1 MANASAPGCPRKP
14 RGGQIRQDTRVRL
27 TNRGIGRDALRRLA
41 FLFQDGMVLATT
53 LRGMEAI
60 DLLAPSLA
68 RAEPLDRLC
77 PGLTDTG
84 FSHLRVGL
92 RTLAQA
98 GWIERAPELAPEQ
111 TTIDWTPA
119 GRAVAAHRDRYL
131 ALGGYLAT
139 FHDNEP
145 DAWQRR
151 WAGERLARFAEHV
164 EAAEARWELEQ
175 LDAPLRDDVVAHLD
189 GALAAP
195 ALLWLDATG
204 GLDRGAE
211 GPALPGGEA
220 GHLVARLLRTLGWLA
235 DDGAW
240 TEDGAI
246 ALDFVVH
253 LGLVGSYLPMF
264 SRLPELYSGAISGA
278 RSGPA
283 EGREW
288 HVQRE
293 LNIRAST
300 AAHGRYFGDAD
311 RAIAQVFDREPLS
324 RQPRFVL
331 DTGCGDASWLA
342 RIHALV
348 RDSTLRGRHLAEHPL
363 LLVGADLSAAAVQ
376 RARRTLAGT
385 GAPSL
390 VLLGDVSDPDALR
403 DDLAAHGLAIDEGLH
418 VHAFVDHDRG
428 YGGAHAPATAAGL
441 SSGAYVAESGHAL
454 DPADVEAD
462 LAAHLARWAPH
473 VARHGLVV
481 LEAHCVAPQ
490 VAARHQGALH
500 SIAFDAYHGYSRQYP
515 VERRAFI
522 SALRQAGLRQA
533 ATGERR
539 YPTTRPFVAVSLNH
553 LLGGGAEEHKL
564 IPGYDGDVPRHDSW
578 QPQGEVDR
586 RDGRGLHELLYER
599 GDLRHPRLWSSAATS
614 LLVTQAM
621 AVLERRL
628 EDLPA
633 GSVLRVLDYGT
644 GTALAAIELLKA
656 TRETG
661 LEQRLQRAGVTLEL
675 HLADIPSS
683 WFAYGYD
690 VVRECSWTRCHSL
703 VGADGR
709 FRPLLE
715 VSGGLRMDVVMS
727 SMVFHLI
734 PPKAVRRVAEGLAA
748 VTAPGGRLLWN
759 APDLGVAGPYAVLF
773 HDPNRALRAHWKALL
788 EGGVTAATPLQR
800 DAVAVAAARVAAGGG
815 PLIDDE
821 RAGRR
826 ILPRPHTGPEIG
838 DALGGHFAGEVTTQ
852 TYEIADQETI
862 DTLLVPSNQEEYL
875 PEIGDPGLRAGI
887 VEELMRTVVLPAMHA
902 SAAGTALGYN
912 VHWTFGD
919 FRPTGPTRP
928 IRSNG

>member
-1 MANASAPGCPRKP
+1 M
-14 RGGQIRQDTRVRL
+14 RL

-53 LRGMEAI
+53 VRGMDAI
-60 DLLAPSLA
+60 GLLAPSLA

-77 PGLTDTG
+77 PELTDTG

-92 RTLAQA
+92 RTIAQA
-98 GWIERAPELAPEQ
+98 GWIASAPQLAPEE
-111 TTIDWTPA
+111 TTIDWTPK
-119 GRAVAAHRDRYL
+119 GRAVAAHHGAYG
-131 ALGGYLAT
+131 ALGDYLAT
-139 FHDNEP
+139 FLDNEP
-145 DAWQRR
+145 DSWGRPWEA
-151 WAGERLARFAEHV
+151 ERLTRFAGLV
-164 EAAEARWELEQ
+164 EAAEARWELGD
-175 LDAPLRDDVVAHLD
+175 LDAPLRDDVLAHLD
-189 GALAAP
+189 GALASP
-195 ALLWLDATG
+195 ALLWLDATD
-204 GLDRGAE
+204 GLNPAAH
-211 GPALPGGEA
+211 GPVLPPGDAGE
-220 GHLVARLLRTLGWLA
+220 LVARLLRTLDWLGDDGSWT
-235 DDGAW
+235 DDGAV
-240 TEDGAI
+240 

-253 LGLVGSYLPMF
+253 LGLVGSYLPLF
-264 SRLPELYSGAISGA
+264 GRLPELYSGALSGA

-283 EGREW
+283 DGREW

-311 RAIAQVFDREPLS
+311 RAIAQVFDRQPLS
-324 RQPRFVL
+324 AQPRFVL

-348 RDSTLRGRHLAEHPL
+348 RDRTLRGRHLDEHPL
-363 LLVGADLSAAAVQ
+363 LMVGADLSDAAVQ
-376 RARRTLAGT
+376 RARATLAGA
-385 GAPSL
+385 GAPGL

-403 DDLAAHGLAIDEGLH
+403 DDLAVHGLDIDDALH
-418 VHAFVDHDRG
+418 IHAFVDHDRG

-441 SSGAYVAESGHAL
+441 SSGAYLSEDGHAL

-462 LAAHLARWAPH
+462 LTAHLARWAPH

-515 VERRAFI
+515 VERRALI

-553 LLGGGAEEHKL
+553 LLAGSAEEHEL
-564 IPGYDGDVPRHDSW
+564 IPGYHDDVPRRDTW
-578 QPQGEVDR
+578 QPQGHVDR

-614 LLVTQAM
+614 LLVAQAM
-621 AVLERRL
+621 EVLEQRL
-628 EDLPA
+628 EELPQ

-661 LEQRLQRAGVTLEL
+661 LEQRLARAGVTLEL

-690 VVRECSWTRCHSL
+690 VVRGCSWTRCHSL

-715 VSGGLRMDVVMS
+715 VTEGMRMDVVMS

-788 EGGVTAATPLQR
+788 EGDALPVTALQR
-800 DAVAVAAARVAAGGG
+800 HAVAAAVARVADGCG
-815 PLIDDE
+815 PLIDDD

-838 DALGGHFAGEVTTQ
+838 DALRGHFAGEVTTQ

-875 PEIGDPGLRAGI
+875 PEIEDPALRGGI
-887 VEELMRTVVLPAMHA
+887 VEELMRSVVLPAMHA
-902 SAAGTALGYN
+902 SPAGTALGYN

-919 FRPTGPTRP
+919 FQPLPP
-928 IRSNG
+928 AAS

>member
-1 MANASAPGCPRKP
+1 MA
-14 RGGQIRQDTRVRL
+14 L
-27 TNRGIGRDALRRLA
+27 THRGIGRDALRRLA

-68 RAEPLDRLC
+68 RDEALDELC
-77 PGLTDTG
+77 PTLTDTG

-98 GWIERAPELAPEQ
+98 GWIAEGPALAPEA
-111 TTIDWTPA
+111 TTVAWTA
-119 GRAVAAHRDRYL
+119 KGRAVAAHHDSYL
-131 ALGGYLAT
+131 ALGAYLAT
-139 FHDNEP
+139 FLDNEP
-145 DAWQRR
+145 DAWRQPWDDKRV
-151 WAGERLARFAEHV
+151 APFAALVER
-164 EAAEARWELEQ
+164 AEARWDLDD
-175 LDAPLRDDVVAHLD
+175 LDAPLQDDVIAHLD
-189 GALAAP
+189 GALASP
-195 ALLWLDATG
+195 ALLWLDAVG
-204 GLDRGAE
+204 GLERERG
-211 GPALPGGEA
+211 PVLPEGEA
-220 GHLVARLLRTLGWLA
+220 GELAARLLRVLGWLG
-235 DDGAW
+235 DGARW
-240 TEDGAI
+240 TEDGVT
-246 ALDFVVH
+246 ALDFVAH
-253 LGLVGSYLPMF
+253 LGLVGSYLPLF
-264 SRLPELYSGAISGA
+264 GRLPELYSGALTGA
-278 RSGPA
+278 RTEPG

-293 LNIRAST
+293 LNIRASA

-311 RAIAQVFDREPLS
+311 RAIAQVFDREPLHE
-324 RQPRFVL
+324 QPRFVL

-342 RIHALV
+342 RVHALV
-348 RDSTLRGRHLAEHPL
+348 RDTTLRGRHLDEHPL
-363 LLVGADLSAAAVQ
+363 LMVGADLSEAAIE
-376 RARRTLAGT
+376 RARQTLADA
-385 GAPSL
+385 GAPA
-390 VLLGDVSDPDALR
+390 LLLIGDVSDPDGLR
-403 DDLAAHGLAIDEGLH
+403 DELATHGLEIDEGLH
-418 VHAFVDHDRG
+418 IHAFVDHDRG

-441 SSGAYVAESGHAL
+441 SSGAYLAESGHAL

-462 LAAHLARWAPH
+462 LTAHLARWAPH
-473 VARHGLVV
+473 VARHGLLM

-500 SIAFDAYHGYSRQYP
+500 SLAFDAYHGLSRQYP
-515 VERRAFI
+515 VERRALI
-522 SALRQAGLRQA
+522 AALRQAGLRQA

-539 YPTTRPFVAVSLNH
+539 YPSTRPFVAVTLNH
-553 LLGGGAEEHKL
+553 LLGGTAEEHEL
-564 IPGYDGDVPRHDSW
+564 IPGYDGDVPRQDTW
-578 QPQGEVDR
+578 QPQGAVDR

-614 LLVTQAM
+614 LLVSQAM
-621 AVLERRL
+621 EVLERRL
-628 EDLPA
+628 LELPS

-661 LEQRLQRAGVTLEL
+661 LEQRLERAGVTLEL

-690 VVRECSWTRCHSL
+690 VVRDCSWTRCHSL
-703 VGADGR
+703 VGDDGR

-715 VSGGLRMDVVMS
+715 VTGGLRMDVVMS

-734 PPKAVRRVAEGLAA
+734 PPKAVRRVAQGLAD

-773 HDPNRALRAHWKALL
+773 HDPNRAVRAHWKALL
-788 EGGVTAATPLQR
+788 EGAAEPASPLQR
-800 DAVAVAAARVAAGGG
+800 DAIAAAVARAAGGSV

-838 DALGGHFAGEVTTQ
+838 DALRGHFAGEVTTQ

-875 PEIGDPGLRAGI
+875 PEIEDPALRSGI

-902 SAAGTALGYN
+902 SPAGTALGYN

-919 FRPTGPTRP
+919 FRPIRP
-928 IRSNG
+928 IQQG

>member
-1 MANASAPGCPRKP
+1 V
-14 RGGQIRQDTRVRL
+14 TL
-27 TNRGIGRDALRRLA
+27 TDRGIGRDALRRLA

-53 LRGMEAI
+53 LRGMDALG
-60 DLLAPSLA
+60 LLTPSLA
-68 RAEPLDRLC
+68 RAEPLDRLL
-77 PGLTDTG
+77 PDLTDTG

-98 GWIERAPELAPEQ
+98 GWIAGGPELAPET

-119 GRAVAAHRDRYL
+119 GRAVAAHHGSYL
-131 ALGGYLAT
+131 ALGEFLAT
-139 FHDNEP
+139 FHHNAP
-145 DAWQRR
+145 DTWEQP
-151 WAGERLARFAEHV
+151 WTGERLTAFAELV
-164 EAAEARWELEQ
+164 EDAEARWELDD
-175 LDAPLRDDVVAHLD
+175 LDTALRDDVVAHLD
-189 GALAAP
+189 GALASP
-195 ALLWLDATG
+195 ALLWLESTG
-204 GLDRGAE
+204 GLDPAAD
-211 GPALPGGEA
+211 GPALPAGEA
-220 GHLVARLLRTLGWLA
+220 GELAARLLRALAWLG

-240 TEDGAI
+240 TGDGVI

-264 SRLPELYSGAISGA
+264 GRLPELYSGALSGA

-283 EGREW
+283 DAREW

-311 RAIAQVFDREPLS
+311 RAIAEVFDREPLS
-324 RQPRFVL
+324 EQPRFVL

-348 RDSTLRGRHLAEHPL
+348 RDSTLRGRHLDEHPL
-363 LLVGADLSAAAVQ
+363 TMVGADLSEAALR
-376 RARRTLAGT
+376 RARTTLDAT

-403 DDLAAHGLAIDEGLH
+403 DDLAAHGLAMNEGLH

-428 YGGAHAPATAAGL
+428 YGGAHAPATAAGM
-441 SSGAYVAESGHAL
+441 SSGAYLAESGHAL

-473 VARHGLVV
+473 VAHHGLIV
-481 LEAHCVAPQ
+481 LEAHCVAPP

-522 SALRQAGLRQA
+522 SALRRAGLRQA
-533 ATGERR
+533 ATGETR
-539 YPTTRPFVAVSLNH
+539 YPRTRPFVAVSLNH
-553 LLGGGAEEHKL
+553 LLGGSAEEHEL
-564 IPGYDGDVPRHDSW
+564 IPGYDGDVPRQDTW
-578 QPQGEVDR
+578 QPRQGVDR
-586 RDGRGLHELLYER
+586 RDGRGLHDLLYER

-614 LLVTQAM
+614 LLVSQAM

-628 EDLPA
+628 QDLPS

-661 LEQRLQRAGVTLEL
+661 LEQRLERAGVTLEL

-683 WFAYGYD
+683 WFAFGYD
-690 VVRECSWTRCHSL
+690 VVRDSSWTRCHSL
-703 VGADGR
+703 VGGDGR

-715 VSGGLRMDVVMS
+715 VTGGLQMDVVMS

-734 PPKAVRRVAEGLAA
+734 PPKAVRRVAEGLAS

-788 EGGVTAATPLQR
+788 QYDVAPATQLQR
-800 DAVAVAAARVAAGGG
+800 DAVAAAIARVADGCG
-815 PLIDDE
+815 PLIDDD

-838 DALGGHFAGEVTTQ
+838 DALRGSFAGEVTTQ

-875 PEIGDPGLRAGI
+875 PEIEDPDLRGGI
-887 VEELMRTVVLPAMHA
+887 VEELMRTIVLPAMHA
-902 SAAGTALGYN
+902 SPAGTALGYN

-919 FRPTGPTRP
+919 FRPLDG
-928 IRSNG
+928 

>member
-1 MANASAPGCPRKP
+1 
-14 RGGQIRQDTRVRL
+14 VRL
-27 TNRGIGRDALRRLA
+27 TNRGIGRAALRRLA

-53 LRGMEAI
+53 LRGMDAVG
-60 DLLAPSLA
+60 LLAPSLA

-77 PGLTDTG
+77 PTLTDTG
-84 FSHLRVGL
+84 FSHLRIGL
-92 RTLAQA
+92 RSLAQA
-98 GWIERAPELAPEQ
+98 GWIASGPKLAPEA
-111 TTIDWTPA
+111 TTVDWTPA
-119 GRAVAAHRDRYL
+119 GRAVAAHHDSYL
-131 ALGGYLAT
+131 ALGAYLAT
-139 FHDNEP
+139 FLDNEP
-145 DAWQRR
+145 DAWERPWDGQR
-151 WAGERLARFAEHV
+151 LTRFADLV
-164 EAAEARWELEQ
+164 DQAEARWGLED
-175 LDAPLRDDVVAHLD
+175 LDGPLRDDVVAHLD
-189 GALAAP
+189 GALASP

-204 GLDRGAE
+204 GLDETVDGT
-211 GPALPGGEA
+211 GPALPPGEA
-220 GHLVARLLRTLGWLA
+220 GELVARLLRALGWLA

-240 TEDGAI
+240 TEDGVI
-246 ALDFVVH
+246 ALSFVVH

-264 SRLPELYSGAISGA
+264 GRLPELYSGARTGA
-278 RSGPA
+278 RGGPDD
-283 EGREW
+283 GREW

-311 RAIAQVFDREPLS
+311 RAIARIFDREPLAE
-324 RQPRFVL
+324 QPRFVL

-348 RDSTLRGRHLAEHPL
+348 RDSTLRGRHLDEHPL
-363 LLVGADLSAAAVQ
+363 LMVGADLSDAAVK
-376 RARRTLAGT
+376 RARRTLADA
-385 GAPSL
+385 GAPGL
-390 VLLGDVSDPDALR
+390 VLHGDVSDPDALR
-403 DDLAAHGLAIDEGLH
+403 DDLAAHDLAIDEGLH

-428 YGGAHAPATAAGL
+428 YGGAHAPATATGL
-441 SSGAYVAESGHAL
+441 SSGAYLSEDGHAL

-473 VARHGLVV
+473 VARHGLIV
-481 LEAHCVAPQ
+481 LEAHCVAPR

-522 SALRQAGLRQA
+522 AALRGAGLRQA

-553 LLGGGAEEHKL
+553 LLGGSADEHEL
-564 IPGYDGDVPRHDSW
+564 IPGYDGDVPRRDTWRPEGH
-578 QPQGEVDR
+578 VDR

-614 LLVTQAM
+614 LLVSQAM
-621 AVLERRL
+621 AVLEQRL
-628 EDLPA
+628 ADLPS

-661 LEQRLQRAGVTLEL
+661 LEQRLERAGVTLEL

-690 VVRECSWTRCHSL
+690 VVRDCSWTRCHSL
-703 VGADGR
+703 VGDDGR

-715 VSGGLRMDVVMS
+715 VTGGVQMDVVMS

-788 EGGVTAATPLQR
+788 DGTVTAASPLQR
-800 DAVAVAAARVAAGGG
+800 EAVAAAVARAAAGDV
-815 PLIDDE
+815 PLVEDD

-838 DALGGHFAGEVTTQ
+838 DALSDEFAGEVTTQ

-875 PEIGDPGLRAGI
+875 PEIEDAGLRAGI

-902 SAAGTALGYN
+902 SPAGSALGYN
-912 VHWTFGD
+912 VHWTFGE
-919 FRPTGPTRP
+919 FRPLRD
-928 IRSNG
+928 

>member
-1 MANASAPGCPRKP
+1 M
-14 RGGQIRQDTRVRL
+14 RL
-27 TNRGIGRDALRRLA
+27 TNRGVGRDGLRRLA

-53 LRGMEAI
+53 LRGMDAI

-68 RAEPLDRLC
+68 RDEPLDRLC
-77 PGLTDTG
+77 PALPDTG
-84 FSHLRVGL
+84 FAHLRVGL

-98 GWIERAPELAPEQ
+98 GWLVSGPALVPEE
-111 TTIDWTPA
+111 TTVEWTPS
-119 GRAVAAHRDRYL
+119 GRRVAAHHRRYL
-131 ALGGYLAT
+131 DLGGYLAMFT
-139 FHDNEP
+139 SNEP
-145 DAWQRR
+145 GCGRRPWDA
-151 WAGERLARFAEHV
+151 ERLALFADLV
-164 EAAEARWELEQ
+164 DAAEARWELDD
-175 LDAPLRDDVVAHLD
+175 LGPPLRDDVRAHLD

-195 ALLWLDATG
+195 ALLWLEGTG
-204 GLDRGAE
+204 ALEDPAA
-211 GPALPGGEA
+211 GPSLPADEQGE
-220 GHLVARLLRTLGWLA
+220 LFARVLRALGWLA

-246 ALDFVVH
+246 ALDFIVH
-253 LGLVGSYLPMF
+253 LGLVGSYLPTF
-264 SRLPELYSGAISGA
+264 ARLPELYSGAISGT
-278 RSGPA
+278 RTDPA

-311 RAIAQVFDREPLS
+311 AAIAHVFDRKPLDA
-324 RQPRFVL
+324 QPRFVL
-331 DTGCGDASWLA
+331 DTGCGDGSWLA

-348 RDSTLRGRHLAEHPL
+348 RDRTLRGRHLDEHPL
-363 LLVGADLSAAAVQ
+363 TLVGADLSEAAVR
-376 RARRTLAGT
+376 RARSTLAGT

-390 VLLGDVSDPDALR
+390 VLAGDVSDPDALR
-403 DDLAAHGLAIDEGLH
+403 DDLATHGLDIDDALH

-441 SSGAYVAESGHAL
+441 SSGAYVAESGHVL

-473 VARHGLVV
+473 VARHGLIV
-481 LEAHCVAPQ
+481 LEAHCVAPH

-500 SIAFDAYHGYSRQYP
+500 SIAFDAYHGLSRQYP

-522 SALRQAGLRQA
+522 SALRRAGLRQA
-533 ATGERR
+533 ASGERR

-553 LLGGGAEEHKL
+553 LLGGSAEEHEL
-564 IPGYDGDVPRHDSW
+564 IPGYDGVPRQDTW
-578 QPQGEVDR
+578 RPPPGADR

-614 LLVTQAM
+614 LLVGQAM
-621 AVLERRL
+621 AVLEQRL

-661 LEQRLQRAGVTLEL
+661 LEQRLGQAGVTLEL

-690 VVRECSWTRCHSL
+690 VVRESSWTRCHSL
-703 VGADGR
+703 VGDDGR

-715 VSGGLRMDVVMS
+715 VTGGVRMDVVMS

-788 EGGVTAATPLQR
+788 QGDATPQTQLQR
-800 DAVAVAAARVAAGGG
+800 DAIAAAVARAAGGSA
-815 PLIDDE
+815 PLIDDD

-838 DALGGHFAGEVTTQ
+838 DALSGHFAGEVTTQ

-875 PEIGDPGLRAGI
+875 PEIEDAQLRSGI
-887 VEELMRTVVLPAMHA
+887 VDELMRTIVLPAMHA
-902 SAAGTALGYN
+902 SPAGTALGYN

-919 FRPTGPTRP
+919 FRPLER
-928 IRSNG
+928 

>member
-1 MANASAPGCPRKP
+1 
-14 RGGQIRQDTRVRL
+14 VRL
-27 TNRGIGRDALRRLA
+27 TDRGIGRGALRRLA

-53 LRGMEAI
+53 LRGMDAI
-60 DLLAPSLA
+60 GLLGASLT

-77 PGLTDTG
+77 PDLTDTG
-84 FSHLRVGL
+84 FAHLRVGL

-98 GWIERAPELAPEQ
+98 GWLERAPELAPEV

-119 GRAVAAHRDRYL
+119 GRAVAAHHGSYL
-131 ALGGYLAT
+131 ALGAYLAT
-139 FHDNEP
+139 FRDNQPNTWEKP
-145 DAWQRR
+145 WE
-151 WAGERLARFAEHV
+151 GERLERLAELVGH
-164 EAAEARWELEQ
+164 AEARWQLDD

-189 GALAAP
+189 GALSAP
-195 ALLWLDATG
+195 ALLWLDAAG
-204 GLDRGAE
+204 GLDQAAD
-211 GPALPGGEA
+211 GPPPPSGEA
-220 GHLVARLLRTLGWLA
+220 AELVTRLLRALGWLA
-235 DDGAW
+235 DDATW
-240 TEDGAI
+240 TEDGVI

-264 SRLPELYSGAISGA
+264 GRLPELYSGAISGA
-278 RSGPA
+278 RSGPPDA
-283 EGREW
+283 REW

-293 LNIRAST
+293 LNIRASA

-324 RQPRFVL
+324 AQPRFVL
-331 DTGCGDASWLA
+331 DTGCGDGCWLA

-348 RDSTLRGRHLAEHPL
+348 RDSTLRGRHLDEHPL
-363 LLVGADLSAAAVQ
+363 LMVGADLSDAAVQ
-376 RARRTLAGT
+376 RARRTLSDA

-390 VLLGDVSDPDALR
+390 VLIGDVSDPDTLR
-403 DDLAAHGLAIDEGLH
+403 DDLAIHGLSIDDGLH

-441 SSGAYVAESGHAL
+441 SSGAYLSESGHAL

-500 SIAFDAYHGYSRQYP
+500 SIAFDAYHGLSRQYP

-553 LLGGGAEEHKL
+553 LLGGGAAEHEL

-578 QPQGEVDR
+578 QPRQGVDR
-586 RDGRGLHELLYER
+586 RDGRALHELLYER

-621 AVLERRL
+621 AVLESRL

-633 GSVLRVLDYGT
+633 GAVLRVLDYGT

-656 TRETG
+656 IRETG
-661 LEQRLQRAGVTLEL
+661 LEQRLARAGVTLEL

-690 VVRECSWTRCHSL
+690 VVRDCSWTRCHSL
-703 VGADGR
+703 VGDDGR

-715 VSGGLRMDVVMS
+715 VTGGVRMDVVMS

-734 PPKAVRRVAEGLAA
+734 PPKAVRRVAEGLAG

-788 EGGVTAATPLQR
+788 GGALMPATPLQR
-800 DAVAVAAARVAAGGG
+800 DAIAAATARVAEGRG
-815 PLIDDE
+815 PLIDDD

-826 ILPRPHTGPEIG
+826 ILPRPHTGPGIG
-838 DALGGHFAGEVTTQ
+838 EALSGHFAGEVTTQ
-852 TYEIADQETI
+852 TYEIADQETV

-875 PEIGDPGLRAGI
+875 PEIEDPRLRAGL
-887 VEELMRTVVLPAMHA
+887 VEELMRSVVLPAMHA
-902 SAAGTALGYN
+902 GPAGTALGYN

-919 FRPTGPTRP
+919 FRPRVG
-928 IRSNG
+928 

>member
-1 MANASAPGCPRKP
+1 M
-14 RGGQIRQDTRVRL
+14 RL
-27 TNRGIGRDALRRLA
+27 THRGVGRAALRRLA

-53 LRGMEAI
+53 LRGMDAI
-60 DLLAPSLA
+60 DLLAPSLE

-77 PGLTDTG
+77 PTLTDTG
-84 FSHLRVGL
+84 LAHLRVGL
-92 RTLAQA
+92 RTLAQV
-98 GWIERAPELAPEQ
+98 GWIASGPALAPEDI
-111 TTIDWTPA
+111 TIDWTTA
-119 GRAVAAHRDRYL
+119 GRAVAAHHDSYL
-131 ALGGYLAT
+131 GLGGYLAT
-139 FHDNEP
+139 FLDNEP
-145 DAWQRR
+145 DAWQRP
-151 WAGERLARFAEHV
+151 WDDARLARFADLLD
-164 EAAEARWELEQ
+164 AAEARWELDE
-175 LDAPLRDDVVAHLD
+175 LAAPLRDAVVAHLD

-195 ALLWLDATG
+195 ALLWLEATG
-204 GLDRGAE
+204 GLDGTD
-211 GPALPGGEA
+211 GPLLPDGEA
-220 GHLVARLLRTLGWLA
+220 GEHVARLLRVLGWLA

-240 TEDGAI
+240 TEDGATG
-246 ALDFVVH
+246 LDFVVH

-264 SRLPELYSGAISGA
+264 GRLPELYGGAISGA
-278 RSGPA
+278 RTHPVD
-283 EGREW
+283 GREW

-311 RAIAQVFDREPLS
+311 AMIAQVFDREPLAD
-324 RQPRFVL
+324 QPRFVL

-342 RIHALV
+342 RVHALV
-348 RDSTLRGRHLAEHPL
+348 RDRTLRGRHLPEHPL
-363 LLVGADLSAAAVQ
+363 PMVGADYSQAAVQ
-376 RARRTLAGT
+376 RARRTLAEA
-385 GAPSL
+385 GADAL
-390 VLLGDVSDPDALR
+390 VLLGDVSEPDALAH
-403 DDLAAHGLAIDEGLH
+403 DLAAHGLAMEDALH
-418 VHAFVDHDRG
+418 LHAFVDHDRG

-441 SSGAYVAESGHAL
+441 SSGAYIAESGHAL

-473 VARHGLVV
+473 VARHGLIV

-500 SIAFDAYHGYSRQYP
+500 SVAFDAYHGLSRQYP

-522 SALRQAGLRQA
+522 SALRRAGLRQA

-553 LLGGGAEEHKL
+553 LLSGGADDL
-564 IPGYDGDVPRHDSW
+564 IPGCRSDPPRQDTW
-578 QPQGEVDR
+578 QPAGAVDR
-586 RDGRGLHELLYER
+586 RDGRALHELLYER

-614 LLVTQAM
+614 VLVTRAT
-621 AVLERRL
+621 AVLEERL
-628 EDLPA
+628 ATLSA

-656 TRETG
+656 CRETG
-661 LEQRLQRAGVTLEL
+661 LEDRLERAGVTLEL

-683 WFAYGYD
+683 WFAYGFD
-690 VVRECSWTRCHSL
+690 VVRACSWTRCHSL

-715 VSGGLRMDVVMS
+715 VTGGERMDVVMS

-734 PPKAVRRVAEGLAA
+734 PPRALRRVARGLAD

-788 EGGVTAATPLQR
+788 QGVIVPQTRLQR
-800 DAVAVAAARVAAGGG
+800 DALTAALARAADGSV
-815 PLIDDE
+815 PLIDDD

-826 ILPRPHTGPEIG
+826 ILPRPHTAAEVA
-838 DALGGHFAGEVTTQ
+838 DALSVAFAGEVTTG
-852 TYEIADQETI
+852 TYEIADQETV

-875 PEIGDPGLRAGI
+875 PEIEDEALRAGL

-902 SAAGTALGYN
+902 GPAGTALGYN

-919 FRPTGPTRP
+919 FRALEA
-928 IRSNG
+928 

>member
-1 MANASAPGCPRKP
+1 M
-14 RGGQIRQDTRVRL
+14 
-27 TNRGIGRDALRRLA
+27 TNRAIGRDALRRLA

-53 LRGMEAI
+53 LRGI
-60 DLLAPSLA
+60 DEIGLLGPSLE
-68 RAEPLDRLC
+68 RAETLDRLC
-77 PGLTDTG
+77 PQLTDTG
-84 FSHLRVGL
+84 FAHLRVGL
-92 RTLAQA
+92 RALAQA
-98 GWIERAPELAPEQ
+98 GWIADGPALAPEE
-111 TTIDWTPA
+111 TTVGWTAA
-119 GRAVAAHRDRYL
+119 GRAVAAHHGSYL
-131 ALGGYLAT
+131 AVAAYLAT
-139 FHDNEP
+139 FLDNEP
-145 DAWQRR
+145 GAWQSP
-151 WAGERLARFAEHV
+151 WHGERAALFADLV
-164 EAAEARWELEQ
+164 DDAQARWELDDLER
-175 LDAPLRDDVVAHLD
+175 PLRDDVLAHLD
-189 GALAAP
+189 GALASP
-195 ALLWLDATG
+195 ALLWLQATG
-204 GLDRGAE
+204 GLDRAG
-211 GPALPGGEA
+211 GPALPGGEP
-220 GHLVARLLRTLGWLA
+220 GDSVARLLRALDWIG

-240 TEDGAI
+240 TDDGVT
-246 ALDFVVH
+246 ALDFVTH

-264 SRLPELYSGAISGA
+264 ARLPELYSGAISGA

-283 EGREW
+283 DGREW

-300 AAHGRYFGDAD
+300 AAHGRYFSDAD
-311 RAIAQVFDREPLS
+311 RPIAQVFDREPLAG
-324 RQPRFVL
+324 QPRFVL
-331 DTGCGDASWLA
+331 DTGCGDGSWLA
-342 RIHALV
+342 RIDALV
-348 RDSTLRGRHLAEHPL
+348 RDRTLRGRHLDEHPL
-363 LLVGADLSAAAVQ
+363 LMVGADYSDAAVQ
-376 RARRTLAGT
+376 RARATLDAAG
-385 GAPSL
+385 AASL
-390 VLLGDVSDPDALR
+390 VLLGDVSEPDALR
-403 DDLAAHGLAIDEGLH
+403 DDLAAHGLDIDQGLH

-441 SSGAYVAESGHAL
+441 SSGAYISEDGHAL

-473 VARHGLVV
+473 VARHGLVL

-515 VERRAFI
+515 VERRALI
-522 SALRQAGLRQA
+522 AALRQAGLRQA

-553 LLGGGAEEHKL
+553 LLAGGAQERQL
-564 IPGYDGDVPRHDSW
+564 IPGHDGDQPRHDTW
-578 QPQGEVDR
+578 RPHGEVDR
-586 RDGRGLHELLYER
+586 RDGRALHELLYER

-621 AVLERRL
+621 AVLEQRL
-628 EDLPA
+628 EELER

-661 LEQRLQRAGVTLEL
+661 LEQRLARAGVALEL

-690 VVRECSWTRCHSL
+690 VVRDCSWTRCHSL

-709 FRPLLE
+709 FRALLD
-715 VSGGLRMDVVMS
+715 VTGGVRMDVVMS

-748 VTAPGGRLLWN
+748 VTAAGGRLLWN

-788 EGGVTAATPLQR
+788 GGDVVPATPLQR
-800 DAVAVAAARVAAGGG
+800 DAVAAAVARVAGTSE
-815 PLIDDE
+815 PLIDDD

-838 DALGGHFAGEVTTQ
+838 DALRGHFAGDVSTQ

-875 PEIGDPGLRAGI
+875 PEIEDPGLRAAI

-902 SAAGTALGYN
+902 SPAGTALGYN

-919 FRPTGPTRP
+919 FRPLAPVGPAR
-928 IRSNG
+928 G

>member
-1 MANASAPGCPRKP
+1 M
-14 RGGQIRQDTRVRL
+14 RL
-27 TNRGIGRDALRRLA
+27 TDRGIGRDALRRLA

-53 LRGMEAI
+53 LRGMDAI
-60 DLLAPSLA
+60 GLLAPSL
-68 RAEPLDRLC
+68 RHAEPLDRLC
-77 PGLTDTG
+77 PDLTDTG
-84 FSHLRVGL
+84 FAHLRVGL
-92 RTLAQA
+92 RSLAQA
-98 GWIERAPELAPEQ
+98 GWIANGPELAPEA

-119 GRAVAAHRDRYL
+119 GRAVASHHGSYL
-131 ALGGYLAT
+131 AVGDFLAT
-139 FHDNEP
+139 FSDNAP
-145 DAWQRR
+145 DTWERP
-151 WAGERLARFAEHV
+151 WTGERLTRLHDLV
-164 EAAEARWELEQ
+164 EAAEARWDLGD
-175 LDAPLRDDVVAHLD
+175 LDGPLRDDVQAHLD
-189 GALAAP
+189 GALASP
-195 ALLWLDATG
+195 ALLWLEATG
-204 GLDRGAE
+204 GLDRKAD
-211 GPALPGGEA
+211 GPALPRDEA
-220 GHLVARLLRTLGWLA
+220 GELTARLLHALGWLA

-240 TEDGAI
+240 TDDGVT

-264 SRLPELYSGAISGA
+264 GRLPELYCGAFSGACS
-278 RSGPA
+278 RPA
-283 EGREW
+283 DGREW

-293 LNIRAST
+293 LNIRASS

-311 RAIAQVFDREPLS
+311 RAIAEVFDREPLTE
-324 RQPRFVL
+324 QPRFVL

-348 RDSTLRGRHLAEHPL
+348 RDSTLRGRRLHEHPL
-363 LLVGADLSAAAVQ
+363 TLVGADLSEAALE
-376 RARRTLAGT
+376 RARAVLAAT

-390 VLLGDVSDPDALR
+390 VLHGDVSDPDALR
-403 DDLAAHGLAIDEGLH
+403 DDLATHGLAIDEGLH

-441 SSGAYVAESGHAL
+441 SSGAYLSEDGHAL

-462 LAAHLARWAPH
+462 LAAHLVRWAPH
-473 VARHGLVV
+473 VARHGLIV
-481 LEAHCVAPQ
+481 LEAHCVAPLI
-490 VAARHQGALH
+490 AARHHGALH
-500 SIAFDAYHGYSRQYP
+500 SLAFDAYHGYSRQYP

-522 SALRQAGLRQA
+522 AALRSAGLRQA

-553 LLGGGAEEHKL
+553 LLGAVAEEHEL
-564 IPGYDGDVPRHDSW
+564 IPGYDGDVPRRDTW
-578 QPQGEVDR
+578 QPEGHVDR

-614 LLVTQAM
+614 LLVSQAM

-628 EDLPA
+628 QDLPS

-661 LEQRLQRAGVTLEL
+661 LEQRLERAGVALEL

-690 VVRECSWTRCHSL
+690 VVRDSSWTRCHSL
-703 VGADGR
+703 VGDDGR

-715 VSGGLRMDVVMS
+715 VTGGVRMDVVMS

-734 PPKAVRRVAEGLAA
+734 PPKAVRRVAEGLAD
-748 VTAPGGRLLWN
+748 VTAPRGRLLWN

-788 EGGVTAATPLQR
+788 QGEAGPATPLQR
-800 DAVAVAAARVAAGGG
+800 DAVAAAIARAAPGAG

-821 RAGRR
+821 RAARR
-826 ILPRPHTGPEIG
+826 ILPRPHTGLEIG
-838 DALGGHFAGEVTTQ
+838 DALRGSFAGEVTTQ

-875 PEIGDPGLRAGI
+875 PEIQDRVLRSGI
-887 VEELMRTVVLPAMHA
+887 VEELMRTVVLPALHA
-902 SAAGTALGYN
+902 SPAGTALGYN

-919 FRPTGPTRP
+919 FRPLDG
-928 IRSNG
+928 

>member
-1 MANASAPGCPRKP
+1 
-14 RGGQIRQDTRVRL
+14 VRL
-27 TNRGIGRDALRRLA
+27 TNRSVGRGALRRLA

-53 LRGMEAI
+53 LRGMDAI
-60 DLLAPSLA
+60 GLLVPSLT

-77 PGLTDTG
+77 PDLSDSG
-84 FSHLRVGL
+84 FAHVRVGL

-98 GWIERAPELAPEQ
+98 GWIGSGPELAPEV
-111 TTIDWTPA
+111 TTLDWTPA
-119 GRAVAAHRDRYL
+119 GRAVAAHHDSYL
-131 ALGGYLAT
+131 ALGDYLAM
-139 FHDNEP
+139 FLDNQP
-145 DAWQRR
+145 DT
-151 WAGERLARFAEHV
+151 WAKPWDGERLERFADLV
-164 EAAEARWELEQ
+164 DNAAARWELED

-189 GALAAP
+189 GALASP
-195 ALLWLDATG
+195 ALLWLDAAG
-204 GLDRGAE
+204 ALDQAAE
-211 GPALPGGEA
+211 GPALPSGEA
-220 GHLVARLLRTLGWLA
+220 GELVARLLRALGWLA
-235 DDGAW
+235 DDATW
-240 TEDGAI
+240 TEDGVI

-253 LGLVGSYLPMF
+253 LGLVGSYLPLF
-264 SRLPELYSGAISGA
+264 GRLPELYSGAISGA

-283 EGREW
+283 GGREW

-293 LNIRAST
+293 LNLRASA
-300 AAHGRYFGDAD
+300 AAHRRYFGDAD
-311 RAIAQVFDREPLS
+311 LAIAQVFDREPLS
-324 RQPRFVL
+324 AQPRFVL

-342 RIHALV
+342 RIHVLV
-348 RDSTLRGRHLAEHPL
+348 RDRTRRGRHLNEHPL
-363 LLVGADLSAAAVQ
+363 LMVGADLSGAAVR
-376 RARRTLAGT
+376 RARRTLADA

-403 DDLAAHGLAIDEGLH
+403 DDLAAHGLSIDEGLH
-418 VHAFVDHDRG
+418 VHAFVDHDRD

-441 SSGAYVAESGHAL
+441 SSGAYLTESGHAL

-490 VAARHQGALH
+490 VAVRHQGALH
-500 SIAFDAYHGYSRQYP
+500 SIAFDAYHGLSRQYP

-533 ATGERR
+533 ATGEQR

-553 LLGGGAEEHKL
+553 LLGGGAAEHEL

-578 QPQGEVDR
+578 QPRQGVDR
-586 RDGRGLHELLYER
+586 RDGRALHELLYER

-621 AVLERRL
+621 AVLESRL

-633 GSVLRVLDYGT
+633 GAVLRVLDYGT
-644 GTALAAIELLKA
+644 GTGLAAIELLKA

-661 LEQRLQRAGVTLEL
+661 LEQRLARAGVTLEL

-690 VVRECSWTRCHSL
+690 VVRDCSWTRCHSL
-703 VGADGR
+703 VGDDGR
-709 FRPLLE
+709 FRPLLG
-715 VSGGLRMDVVMS
+715 VTGGVRMDVVMS

-734 PPKAVRRVAEGLAA
+734 PPKAVRRVAEGLAG

-773 HDPNRALRAHWKALL
+773 HDPNRALRAHWKALVA
-788 EGGVTAATPLQR
+788 GAVMPATPLQR
-800 DAVAVAAARVAAGGG
+800 DAVAAATARVAEGCGA
-815 PLIDDE
+815 LIDDA

-826 ILPRPHTGPEIG
+826 ILPRPHTGTEIG
-838 DALGGHFAGEVTTQ
+838 DALSGHFAGEVTTQ
-852 TYEIADQETI
+852 TYEIADQETV

-875 PEIGDPGLRAGI
+875 PEIEDPGLRAGI
-887 VEELMRTVVLPAMHA
+887 VEELMRSVVLPAMHA
-902 SAAGTALGYN
+902 GPAGTALGYN

-919 FRPTGPTRP
+919 FRPRAG
-928 IRSNG
+928 

>member
-1 MANASAPGCPRKP
+1 M
-14 RGGQIRQDTRVRL
+14 RL
-27 TNRGIGRDALRRLA
+27 KNRGVGRDALRRLA
-41 FLFQDGMVLATT
+41 FLFQDGMVLAST
-53 LRGMEAI
+53 LRGMDAI

-68 RAEPLDRLC
+68 RAEPVDRLL
-77 PGLTDTG
+77 PALADTG
-84 FSHLRVGL
+84 FAHLRVGL
-92 RTLAQA
+92 RSLAQA
-98 GWIERAPELAPEQ
+98 GWLASGPALVPEE

-119 GRAVAAHRDRYL
+119 GRAVAAHHARYLDLGAYL
-131 ALGGYLAT
+131 ALFPAT
-139 FHDNEP
+139 EP
-145 DAWQRR
+145 DVWERP
-151 WAGERLARFAEHV
+151 WDGERLALFADLV
-164 EAAEARWELEQ
+164 EAAEARWELED
-175 LDAPLRDDVVAHLD
+175 LDQPLRDDVRAHLD
-189 GALAAP
+189 GALASP

-204 GLDRGAE
+204 ALDE
-211 GPALPGGEA
+211 PNGPALPPGEH
-220 GHLVARLLRTLGWLA
+220 GELVARLLRALGWLA
-235 DDGAW
+235 DDGGW
-240 TEDGAI
+240 TEDGAGG
-246 ALDFVVH
+246 LDFVAH

-264 SRLPELYSGAISGA
+264 GRLPELYSGAITGA
-278 RSGPA
+278 RSGPPDA
-283 EGREW
+283 REW

-293 LNIRAST
+293 LNIRASA
-300 AAHGRYFGDAD
+300 AAHERYFGDAD
-311 RAIAQVFDREPLS
+311 EAIAHVFDRTPVAE
-324 RQPRFVL
+324 QPRFVL

-348 RDSTLRGRHLAEHPL
+348 RDRTLRGRHLDEHPL
-363 LLVGADLSAAAVQ
+363 TLVGADLSQAAVQ
-376 RARRTLAGT
+376 RARDTLAAT
-385 GAPSL
+385 GAPAL

-403 DDLAAHGLAIDEGLH
+403 DELATHGLDIADALH
-418 VHAFVDHDRG
+418 VHAFVDHDRS

-441 SSGAYVAESGHAL
+441 SSAAYLAESGLAL

-473 VARHGLVV
+473 VARHGLIV

-500 SIAFDAYHGYSRQYP
+500 SIAFDAYHGLSRQYP

-522 SALRQAGLRQA
+522 AALRRAGLRQA

-553 LLGGGAEEHKL
+553 LLAGSAEEHEL
-564 IPGYDGDVPRHDSW
+564 IPGYDGDVPRRDTW
-578 QPQGEVDR
+578 RPRGNVDR

-614 LLVTQAM
+614 LLVAQAM
-621 AVLERRL
+621 AVLEQRL
-628 EDLPA
+628 EDLA
-633 GSVLRVLDYGT
+633 SGSVLRVLDYGT

-661 LEQRLQRAGVTLEL
+661 LEQRLERAGVTLEL

-690 VVRECSWTRCHSL
+690 VVRDCSWTRCHSL
-703 VGADGR
+703 VGDDGR

-715 VSGGLRMDVVMS
+715 VTGGVQMDVVMS

-773 HDPNRALRAHWKALL
+773 HDPNRMLRAHWKALL
-788 EGGVTAATPLQR
+788 EGAATPQTPLQR
-800 DAVAVAAARVAAGGG
+800 DAIAAAVARAAGGAV
-815 PLIDDE
+815 PLIDDD

-838 DALGGHFAGEVTTQ
+838 DALSASFAGEVTTQ

-875 PEIGDPGLRAGI
+875 PEIEDEKLRSGI
-887 VEELMRTVVLPAMHA
+887 VEELMRTVVLPALHT
-902 SAAGTALGYN
+902 SPAGTALGYN

-919 FRPTGPTRP
+919 FRPRAG
-928 IRSNG
+928 

>member
-1 MANASAPGCPRKP
+1 
-14 RGGQIRQDTRVRL
+14 VRL
-27 TNRGIGRDALRRLA
+27 THRGIGRDALRRLA

-53 LRGMEAI
+53 LRGMNAI
-60 DLLAPSLA
+60 DLLAPSLT

-77 PGLTDTG
+77 PALTDTG
-84 FSHLRVGL
+84 FAHLRVGL

-98 GWIERAPELAPEQ
+98 GWIAAGPELAPEA

-119 GRAVAAHRDRYL
+119 GRAVAAHHDRYL
-131 ALGGYLAT
+131 ALGDYLAT
-139 FHDNEP
+139 FLDNGPGAWERP
-145 DAWQRR
+145 WDDA
-151 WAGERLARFAEHV
+151 RLARFAELV
-164 EAAEARWELEQ
+164 DDAEARWQLDD

-189 GALAAP
+189 GALASP
-195 ALLWLDATG
+195 ALLWLDVTG
-204 GLDRGAE
+204 GLEGAD
-211 GPALPGGEA
+211 GPTPPAGDFGELA
-220 GHLVARLLRTLGWLA
+220 ARLLRALGWLG

-240 TEDGAI
+240 TEDGVI
-246 ALDFVVH
+246 ATDFVVH

-264 SRLPELYSGAISGA
+264 GRLPELYCGAISGA
-278 RSGPA
+278 RSGPG
-283 EGREW
+283 GREW

-300 AAHGRYFGDAD
+300 AAHGRYFGDGD
-311 RAIAQVFDREPLS
+311 RAIAEVFDREPLAE
-324 RQPRFVL
+324 QPRFVL

-348 RDSTLRGRHLAEHPL
+348 RDGTLRGRHLDEHPL
-363 LLVGADLSAAAVQ
+363 LMVGADLSAAAVQ
-376 RARRTLAGT
+376 RAHRTLDDA

-403 DDLAAHGLAIDEGLH
+403 DDLAAHGLEIDEGLH

-428 YGGAHAPATAAGL
+428 YGGAHAPPTAAGL
-441 SSGAYVAESGHAL
+441 SSGAYLSESGHAL

-500 SIAFDAYHGYSRQYP
+500 SIAFDAYHGLSRQYP

-522 SALRQAGLRQA
+522 AALRGAGLRQA

-553 LLGGGAEEHKL
+553 LLGGGAQEHEL
-564 IPGYDGDVPRHDSW
+564 IPGYDGDVPRHDTW
-578 QPQGEVDR
+578 QPQGAVDR

-621 AVLERRL
+621 AVLEQRL
-628 EDLPA
+628 RTLPA

-661 LEQRLQRAGVTLEL
+661 LEQRLRRAGVTLEL

-690 VVRECSWTRCHSL
+690 VVRHCSWTRCHSL
-703 VGADGR
+703 VGDDGR

-715 VSGGLRMDVVMS
+715 VTGGVRMDVVMS

-734 PPKAVRRVAEGLAA
+734 PPKAVRRVAEGLAD

-773 HDPNRALRAHWKALL
+773 HDPNRALRARWKALL
-788 EGGVTAATPLQR
+788 GGEVTPASPLQR
-800 DAVAVAAARVAAGGG
+800 DAVTAAIARAADGAV
-815 PLIDDE
+815 PLIDDD

-838 DALGGHFAGEVTTQ
+838 DALRGHFAGDVTTQ

-875 PEIGDPGLRAGI
+875 PEIQDEQLRAGI
-887 VEELMRTVVLPAMHA
+887 VEELMRTAVLPAMRA
-902 SAAGTALGYN
+902 SSAGTALGYN

-919 FRPTGPTRP
+919 FRPLEG
-928 IRSNG
+928 

>member
-1 MANASAPGCPRKP
+1 M
-14 RGGQIRQDTRVRL
+14 RL
-27 TNRGIGRDALRRLA
+27 TDRGIGRDALRRLA

-53 LRGMEAI
+53 LRGIDAI
-60 DLLAPSLA
+60 GVLAPSLE

-84 FSHLRVGL
+84 FAHLRVGL
-92 RTLAQA
+92 RSLAQA
-98 GWIERAPELAPEQ
+98 GWIANGPQLAPEA

-119 GRAVAAHRDRYL
+119 GRAVAAHHGSYL
-131 ALGGYLAT
+131 ALGEFLAT
-139 FHDNEP
+139 FHDNAP
-145 DAWQRR
+145 DT
-151 WAGERLARFAEHV
+151 WARPWSGERLTRLHDLV
-164 EAAEARWELEQ
+164 EAAAARWQLDD
-175 LDAPLRDDVVAHLD
+175 LDAPLSDDVQAHLD
-189 GALAAP
+189 GALASP
-195 ALLWLDATG
+195 ALLWLEATG
-204 GLDRGAE
+204 GLDQAAD
-211 GPALPGGEA
+211 GPALPTGEA
-220 GHLVARLLRTLGWLA
+220 GELTARLLHVLGWLSH
-235 DDGAW
+235 DGAW
-240 TEDGAI
+240 TDDGVT

-264 SRLPELYSGAISGA
+264 GRLPELYSGAFSGA
-278 RSGPA
+278 RSEPA
-283 EGREW
+283 DDREW

-300 AAHGRYFGDAD
+300 AAHSRYFGDAD
-311 RAIAQVFDREPLS
+311 RAIADVFDREPLS
-324 RQPRFVL
+324 EQPRFVL

-348 RDSTLRGRHLAEHPL
+348 RDGTLRGRHLDEHPL
-363 LLVGADLSAAAVQ
+363 TLVGADFSAAALKC
-376 RARRTLAGT
+376 ARQTLAAT

-390 VLLGDVSDPDALR
+390 VLYGDVSDPDALR
-403 DDLAAHGLAIDEGLH
+403 DDLAINGLAIDEGLH

-428 YGGAHAPATAAGL
+428 YGGAHAPAAATGT
-441 SSGAYVAESGHAL
+441 SSGAYLSEDGHAL

-473 VARHGLVV
+473 VARHGLIV
-481 LEAHCVAPQ
+481 LEAHCVAPS

-522 SALRQAGLRQA
+522 AALRGAGLRQA

-553 LLGGGAEEHKL
+553 LLGAVAEEHEL
-564 IPGYDGDVPRHDSW
+564 IPGYDGDVPRQDTW
-578 QPQGEVDR
+578 QPAGHVDR

-614 LLVTQAM
+614 LLVSQAM

-628 EDLPA
+628 EDLPPGA
-633 GSVLRVLDYGT
+633 VLRVLDYGT

-661 LEQRLQRAGVTLEL
+661 LEQRLERAGVTLEL
-675 HLADIPSS
+675 HLVDIPSS

-690 VVRECSWTRCHSL
+690 VVRDSSWTRCHSL
-703 VGADGR
+703 VGDDGR

-715 VSGGLRMDVVMS
+715 VTGGVRMDVVMS

-734 PPKAVRRVAEGLAA
+734 PPKAVRRVAEGLAD

-773 HDPNRALRAHWKALL
+773 HDPNRAVRAHWKALL
-788 EGGVTAATPLQR
+788 RGEATSATQLQR
-800 DAVAVAAARVAAGGG
+800 DAVAAAIARAADGST

-838 DALGGHFAGEVTTQ
+838 DALRGSFDGEVTTQ
-852 TYEIADQETI
+852 TYEIADQETV

-875 PEIGDPGLRAGI
+875 PEIEDAAMRSAI

-902 SAAGTALGYN
+902 SPAGTALGYN

-919 FRPTGPTRP
+919 FRPLDG
-928 IRSNG
+928 

>member
-1 MANASAPGCPRKP
+1 M
-14 RGGQIRQDTRVRL
+14 RL
-27 TNRGIGRDALRRLA
+27 TNRSIGRDALRRSA

-53 LRGMEAI
+53 LRGMNAI
-60 DLLAPSLA
+60 DLLAPSLK

-77 PGLTDTG
+77 PGLADTG

-98 GWIERAPELAPEQ
+98 GWIEHGPELAPER

-119 GRAVAAHRDRYL
+119 GRAVATHHDAYL
-131 ALGGYLAT
+131 ALGEYLAT
-139 FHDNEP
+139 FLDNEP
-145 DAWQRR
+145 DAWERP
-151 WAGERLARFAEHV
+151 WDGERLALFADLV
-164 EAAEARWELEQ
+164 DDAQARWL
-175 LDAPLRDDVVAHLD
+175 LDDLDGPLREDVVAHLD
-189 GALAAP
+189 GALASP

-204 GLDRGAE
+204 GLDQSAD
-211 GPALPGGEA
+211 GPVLPGGEA
-220 GHLVARLLRTLGWLA
+220 GELLARVLRALGWLGE
-235 DDGAW
+235 DGAW
-240 TEDGAI
+240 TEDGVI

-264 SRLPELYSGAISGA
+264 GRLPELYCGAISGA

-283 EGREW
+283 DGREW

-311 RAIAQVFDREPLS
+311 RAIADVFDREPLAA
-324 RQPRFVL
+324 QPRFVL

-348 RDSTLRGRHLAEHPL
+348 RDSTLRGRHLDEHPL
-363 LLVGADLSAAAVQ
+363 TLVGADSSEAARE
-376 RARRTLAGT
+376 RARATLTAT
-385 GAPSL
+385 GAPSI
-390 VLLGDVSDPDALR
+390 VLHGDVSDPDALR
-403 DDLAAHGLAIDEGLH
+403 DDLATHGLAIDEGLH

-441 SSGAYVAESGHAL
+441 SSGAYLSEDGHAL

-473 VARHGLVV
+473 VARHGLIV

-500 SIAFDAYHGYSRQYP
+500 SVAFDAYHGYSRQYP
-515 VERRAFI
+515 VERRVCIVARR
-522 SALRQAGLRQA
+522 SAGLRQA

-553 LLGGGAEEHKL
+553 LLGAVAEEHEL
-564 IPGYDGDVPRHDSW
+564 IPGYDGDVPRHDTW
-578 QPQGEVDR
+578 QPEGHINR

-614 LLVTQAM
+614 LLVAQAM

-628 EDLPA
+628 QDLPS

-656 TRETG
+656 TCETG
-661 LEQRLQRAGVTLEL
+661 LEQRLERAGVALEL

-683 WFAYGYD
+683 WFAYGFD
-690 VVRECSWTRCHSL
+690 VVRDSSWTRCHSL
-703 VGADGR
+703 VGDDGR

-715 VSGGLRMDVVMS
+715 VTGGVRMDVVMS

-773 HDPNRALRAHWKALL
+773 HDPNRMARAHWKALL
-788 EGGVTAATPLQR
+788 EGEAVPATQLQR
-800 DAVAVAAARVAAGGG
+800 DAVAAAVALAAGGSG
-815 PLIDDE
+815 LLVDDD

-838 DALGGHFAGEVTTQ
+838 DALRGHFAGEVTTQ

-875 PEIGDPGLRAGI
+875 PEIEDQGMRSAI

-902 SAAGTALGYN
+902 SPAGTALGYN

-919 FRPTGPTRP
+919 FRPLER
-928 IRSNG
+928 

>member
-1 MANASAPGCPRKP
+1 VA
-14 RGGQIRQDTRVRL
+14 L
-27 TNRGIGRDALRRLA
+27 TQRGIGRDALRRLA

-53 LRGMEAI
+53 LRGMDAI
-60 DLLAPSLA
+60 DLLAPSLT

-77 PGLTDTG
+77 PALPDTG
-84 FSHLRVGL
+84 FAHLRVGL

-98 GWIERAPELAPEQ
+98 GWIAEAPALAPEA
-111 TTIDWTPA
+111 TTVDWTPA
-119 GRAVAAHRDRYL
+119 GRAAAAHHDSYL
-131 ALGGYLAT
+131 ALGAYLAT
-139 FHDNEP
+139 FLDNEP
-145 DAWQRR
+145 GAWRR
-151 WAGERLARFAEHV
+151 PWDGERLARFADLV
-164 EAAEARWELEQ
+164 EEAEARWELDD
-175 LDAPLRDDVVAHLD
+175 LGAPLRDDIVAHLD
-189 GALAAP
+189 GALASP

-204 GLDRGAE
+204 GLDGAD
-211 GPALPGGEA
+211 GPVLPAGEA
-220 GHLVARLLRTLGWLA
+220 GDLVARLLRALGWLG
-235 DDGAW
+235 DDGTW
-240 TEDGAI
+240 TEDGVI
-246 ALDFVVH
+246 ALDFVAH

-264 SRLPELYSGAISGA
+264 GRLPELYSGAISGA
-278 RSGPA
+278 QEPG
-283 EGREW
+283 EEREW

-300 AAHGRYFGDAD
+300 AAHRRYFGDAD
-311 RAIAQVFDREPLS
+311 RAIAEIFDREPLS
-324 RQPRFVL
+324 AQPRFVL
-331 DTGCGDASWLA
+331 DAGCGDGSWLA

-348 RDSTLRGRHLAEHPL
+348 RDGTQRGRHLDEHPL
-363 LLVGADLSAAAVQ
+363 LMVGAAHSDAAVR
-376 RARRTLAGT
+376 RARRTLADA
-385 GAPSL
+385 GAASL
-390 VLLGDVSDPDALR
+390 GLHGDVSDPDALR
-403 DDLAAHGLAIDEGLH
+403 DELAAHGLEIDEALH

-441 SSGAYVAESGHAL
+441 SSGAYLTASGHAL

-473 VARHGLVV
+473 VARHGLIV
-481 LEAHCVAPQ
+481 LEAHCVAPR
-490 VAARHQGALH
+490 VAARHLGALH
-500 SIAFDAYHGYSRQYP
+500 SLAFDAYNGLSCQYP

-522 SALRQAGLRQA
+522 AALRGAGLRQA

-553 LLGGGAEEHKL
+553 LLGGGAQEHEL
-564 IPGYDGDVPRHDSW
+564 IPGYDADVARQDTW
-578 QPQGEVDR
+578 QPQGNVDR
-586 RDGRGLHELLYER
+586 ADGRGLHELLYER

-614 LLVTQAM
+614 LLVSQAM
-621 AVLERRL
+621 AVLEQRL
-628 EDLPA
+628 ADLPSGA
-633 GSVLRVLDYGT
+633 VLRVLDYGT

-661 LEQRLQRAGVTLEL
+661 LEQRLERAGVALEL

-690 VVRECSWTRCHSL
+690 VVRACSWTRCHSL
-703 VGADGR
+703 VGDDGR

-715 VSGGLRMDVVMS
+715 VTGGVRMDVVMS

-788 EGGVTAATPLQR
+788 GGDVPQTPLQH
-800 DAVAVAAARVAAGGG
+800 DAVAAAIARAAAAGG

-838 DALGGHFAGEVTTQ
+838 HALTGHFAGELTTQ
-852 TYEIADQETI
+852 TYEIADQETV

-875 PEIGDPGLRAGI
+875 PEIADPQLRAGL
-887 VEELMRTVVLPAMHA
+887 VEELMRTVVLPALHA
-902 SAAGTALGYN
+902 GPAGSALGYN

-919 FRPTGPTRP
+919 FRPLER
-928 IRSNG
+928 

>member
-1 MANASAPGCPRKP
+1 
-14 RGGQIRQDTRVRL
+14 VRL
-27 TNRGIGRDALRRLA
+27 TERGIGRQALRRLA
-41 FLFQDGMVLATT
+41 FLFQDGMVLAAT
-53 LRGMEAI
+53 LRGMQAI
-60 DLLAPSLA
+60 DLLAPSLT

-77 PGLTDTG
+77 PALPDTG
-84 FSHLRVGL
+84 FAHLRVGL

-98 GWIERAPELAPEQ
+98 GWIADGPQLAPEA
-111 TTIDWTPA
+111 TTVDWTPA
-119 GRAVAAHRDRYL
+119 GRAVAAHHSAYL
-131 ALGGYLAT
+131 ALGDYLAT
-139 FHDNEP
+139 FLDNEP
-145 DAWQRR
+145 ASWQRP
-151 WAGERLARFAEHV
+151 WEGERLTRFADLV
-164 EAAEARWELEQ
+164 ELAEARWELDD
-175 LDAPLRDDVVAHLD
+175 LDALLREDVIAHLD
-189 GALAAP
+189 GALASP
-195 ALLWLDATG
+195 ALLWLDTTG
-204 GLDRGAE
+204 GLDGAD
-211 GPALPGGEA
+211 GPALPAGDCGE
-220 GHLVARLLRTLGWLA
+220 LVARLLRVLGWVG
-235 DDGAW
+235 DDGTW
-240 TEDGAI
+240 TEDGVI
-246 ALDFVVH
+246 ALDFVAH
-253 LGLVGSYLPMF
+253 LGLVGSYLPTF
-264 SRLPELYSGAISGA
+264 GRLPELYSGAISGA
-278 RSGPA
+278 HSGPA
-283 EGREW
+283 GAREW

-300 AAHGRYFGDAD
+300 AAHRRYFGDAD
-311 RAIAQVFDREPLS
+311 RTIADIFDREPLAA
-324 RQPRFVL
+324 QPRFVL
-331 DTGCGDASWLA
+331 DTGCGDGSWLA

-348 RDSTLRGRHLAEHPL
+348 RDGTRRGRHLDEHPL
-363 LLVGADLSAAAVQ
+363 LMVGVDHSDAAVQ
-376 RARRTLAGT
+376 RARQTLAD
-385 GAPSL
+385 APAPAL

-403 DDLAAHGLAIDEGLH
+403 DELAAHGLTIDDGLH
-418 VHAFVDHDRG
+418 VHAFVDHDRA

-441 SSGAYVAESGHAL
+441 SSGAYLSESGHAI

-473 VARHGLVV
+473 VARHGLIV
-481 LEAHCVAPQ
+481 LEAHCVAPR

-500 SIAFDAYHGYSRQYP
+500 SLAFDAYHGLSRQYP

-522 SALRQAGLRQA
+522 AALRGAGLRQA

-539 YPTTRPFVAVSLNH
+539 YPSSRPFVAVSLNH
-553 LLGGGAEEHKL
+553 LLGGGAQEHEL
-564 IPGYDGDVPRHDSW
+564 IPGYDGDVARHDTW
-578 QPQGEVDR
+578 RPQGDVDR
-586 RDGRGLHELLYER
+586 RDGRALHELLYER

-621 AVLERRL
+621 AVLEQRL
-628 EDLPA
+628 EDLPS

-661 LEQRLQRAGVTLEL
+661 LEQRLERAGVALEL

-703 VGADGR
+703 VGDDGR

-715 VSGGLRMDVVMS
+715 VTGGVRMDVVMS

-773 HDPNRALRAHWKALL
+773 HHPNRALRAHWKALL
-788 EGGVTAATPLQR
+788 GGDVLPATQLQQ
-800 DAVAVAAARVAAGGG
+800 DAIMAAVARAAASGE
-815 PLIDDE
+815 PLVDDD

-838 DALGGHFAGEVTTQ
+838 DALRGHFAGAVTTQ
-852 TYEIADQETI
+852 TYEIADEETI

-875 PEIGDPGLRAGI
+875 PEIADPQLRSGI
-887 VEELMRTVVLPAMHA
+887 VEELMRTVVLPALHA
-902 SAAGTALGYN
+902 GPAGSALGYN

-919 FRPTGPTRP
+919 FQPLQA
-928 IRSNG
+928 

>member
-1 MANASAPGCPRKP
+1 M
-14 RGGQIRQDTRVRL
+14 RGVRAL
-27 TNRGIGRDALRRLA
+27 TDRGIGRDALRRLA

-53 LRGMEAI
+53 LRGMDAI
-60 DLLAPSLA
+60 GLLAPSLA

-98 GWIERAPELAPEQ
+98 GWIADGPGLAPEA
-111 TTIDWTPA
+111 TRIDWTPA
-119 GRAVAAHRDRYL
+119 GRAVAAHHGSYL
-131 ALGGYLAT
+131 ALGAYLAT
-139 FHDNEP
+139 FLDNEP
-145 DAWQRR
+145 DAWQQP
-151 WAGERLARFAEHV
+151 WDEQRLALFAGLV
-164 EAAEARWELEQ
+164 EDAEARWELDG

-204 GLDRGAE
+204 GLAGRD
-211 GPALPGGEA
+211 GPALPPGEGGELA
-220 GHLVARLLRTLGWLA
+220 GRVLRALGWLG

-240 TEDGAI
+240 SEDGLI
-246 ALDFVVH
+246 GLDFVVH

-264 SRLPELYSGAISGA
+264 GRLPELYSGAISGA

-311 RAIAQVFDREPLS
+311 RAIAQIFDREPLAE
-324 RQPRFVL
+324 QPRFVL

-348 RDSTLRGRHLAEHPL
+348 RDSTLRGRHLGEHPL
-363 LLVGADLSAAAVQ
+363 LMVGADYSGAAVQ
-376 RARRTLAGT
+376 RARRTLAAA
-385 GAPSL
+385 GADAL
-390 VLLGDVSDPDALR
+390 VLLGDVSEPDALR

-428 YGGAHAPATAAGL
+428 YGGAHAPPTAAGL
-441 SSGAYVAESGHAL
+441 SSGAYLDESGHAL

-500 SIAFDAYHGYSRQYP
+500 SIAFDAYHGLSRQYP
-515 VERRAFI
+515 VERRALI

-539 YPTTRPFVAVSLNH
+539 YPTSRPFVAVSLNH
-553 LLGGGAEEHKL
+553 LLAGGAAEHEL
-564 IPGYDGDVPRHDSW
+564 IPGYDGDVARQDTW
-578 QPQGEVDR
+578 QPRQGVDR
-586 RDGRGLHELLYER
+586 RDGRALHELLYER

-614 LLVTQAM
+614 LLVTQAIE
-621 AVLERRL
+621 VLEQRL
-628 EDLPA
+628 ADLPA

-644 GTALAAIELLKA
+644 GTGLAAIELLKA

-661 LEQRLQRAGVTLEL
+661 LEQRLARAGATLEL

-690 VVRECSWTRCHSL
+690 VVRDCSWTRCHSL
-703 VGADGR
+703 VGDDGR

-715 VSGGLRMDVVMS
+715 VTGGVRMDVVMS

-734 PPKAVRRVAEGLAA
+734 PPKAVRRVAEGLAD

-788 EGGVTAATPLQR
+788 ERDAVPESQLQR
-800 DAVAVAAARVAAGGG
+800 DAIAAALARVADGSG

-826 ILPRPHTGPEIG
+826 ILPRPHTGHEIG
-838 DALGGHFAGEVTTQ
+838 GALTGHFGGEVTTQ

-875 PEIGDPGLRAGI
+875 PEIEDAPLRAGI
-887 VEELMRTVVLPAMHA
+887 VEELMRTIVLPALHA
-902 SAAGTALGYN
+902 SSAGTALGYN

-919 FRPTGPTRP
+919 FRPLGR
-928 IRSNG
+928 

>member
-1 MANASAPGCPRKP
+1 M
-14 RGGQIRQDTRVRL
+14 RL
-27 TNRGIGRDALRRLA
+27 TNRAIGRAALRRLA

-53 LRGMEAI
+53 LRGMDAI
-60 DLLAPSLA
+60 DVLAPSLT

-77 PGLTDTG
+77 PDLADTG
-84 FSHLRVGL
+84 FAHLRVGL

-98 GWIERAPELAPEQ
+98 GWIAGAPQLAPEE

-119 GRAVAAHRDRYL
+119 GRAVAAHHDSYL
-131 ALGGYLAT
+131 AVGAYLAT
-139 FHDNEP
+139 FLDNEP
-145 DAWQRR
+145 AAWQRP
-151 WAGERLARFAEHV
+151 WAGERLARFADLVEH
-164 EAAEARWELEQ
+164 AEARWGLDD
-175 LDAPLRDDVVAHLD
+175 LDAPLREDVVAHLD
-189 GALAAP
+189 GALASP

-204 GLDRGAE
+204 GLRRDCDR
-211 GPALPGGEA
+211 PALPGGEA
-220 GHLVARLLRTLGWLA
+220 SEQVARLLRALGWLG

-240 TEDGAI
+240 TEDGVI

-264 SRLPELYSGAISGA
+264 GRLPELYSGAISGA

-283 EGREW
+283 DGREW

-311 RAIAQVFDREPLS
+311 RAIAEVFDREPLAE
-324 RQPRFVL
+324 QPRFVL

-348 RDSTLRGRHLAEHPL
+348 RDSTLRGRHLDEHPL
-363 LLVGADLSAAAVQ
+363 LMVGADLSAAAVQ
-376 RARRTLAGT
+376 RARATLAQT
-385 GAPSL
+385 GAPAL
-390 VLLGDVSDPDALR
+390 VLRGDVSDPDALR
-403 DDLAAHGLAIDEGLH
+403 DDLARHGLAIDEGLH

-428 YGGAHAPATAAGL
+428 YGGAHAPATASGL
-441 SSGAYVAESGHAL
+441 SSGAYLTESGHAL

-481 LEAHCVAPQ
+481 LEAHCVAPP

-500 SIAFDAYHGYSRQYP
+500 SIAFDAYHGLSRQYP

-522 SALRQAGLRQA
+522 AALRGAGLRQA

-553 LLGGGAEEHKL
+553 LLAGGAQEHEL
-564 IPGYDGDVPRHDSW
+564 IPGYDGDVPRQDTW
-578 QPQGEVDR
+578 QPQGAVDR

-621 AVLERRL
+621 AVLEQRL
-628 EDLPA
+628 EGLPA
-633 GSVLRVLDYGT
+633 GAVLRVLDYGT

-661 LEQRLQRAGVTLEL
+661 LEQRLARAGVTLEL

-690 VVRECSWTRCHSL
+690 VVRDCSWTRCHSL

-715 VSGGLRMDVVMS
+715 VTGGVRMDVVMS

-748 VTAPGGRLLWN
+748 VTASDGRLLWN

-788 EGGVTAATPLQR
+788 DGDVMPVTSLQR
-800 DAVAVAAARVAAGGG
+800 HAVAAAIARVADGCG
-815 PLIDDE
+815 PLVDDE

-838 DALGGHFAGEVTTQ
+838 DALSGHFAGEVTTQ

-875 PEIGDPGLRAGI
+875 PEIEDPGLRAGL

-902 SAAGTALGYN
+902 SPAGTALGYN

-919 FRPTGPTRP
+919 FRPREADAAPVRGPT
-928 IRSNG
+928 

>member
-1 MANASAPGCPRKP
+1 MRVTQ
-14 RGGQIRQDTRVRL
+14 RGV
-27 TNRGIGRDALRRLA
+27 GRDALRRLA
-41 FLFQDGMVLATT
+41 FLFQDGMVLSTT
-53 LRGMEAI
+53 LRGMDAI
-60 DLLAPSLA
+60 GLLEPSLE
-68 RAEPLDRLC
+68 RGEPLDRLC
-77 PGLTDTG
+77 PGLPDTG
-84 FSHLRVGL
+84 FAHLRVGL
-92 RTLAQA
+92 RSLAQA
-98 GWIERAPELAPEQ
+98 GWIASGPPLAPEKTMVQ
-111 TTIDWTPA
+111 WTAA
-119 GRAVAAHRDRYL
+119 GRAVAPHRGSYL
-131 ALGGYLAT
+131 ALGDYLAT
-139 FHDNEP
+139 FLDNEP
-145 DAWQRR
+145 GAWRQPWDAD
-151 WAGERLARFAEHV
+151 RLARFADLLEQ
-164 EAAEARWELEQ
+164 AEARWELDDLEP
-175 LDAPLRDDVVAHLD
+175 ALRADVLAHLD
-189 GALAAP
+189 GALASP

-204 GLDRGAE
+204 GLEGAD
-211 GPALPGGEA
+211 GPALPAGDGGE
-220 GHLVARLLRTLGWLA
+220 LVGRLLRALGWLG

-264 SRLPELYSGAISGA
+264 GRLPELYAGTISGA
-278 RSGPA
+278 RTHPVD
-283 EGREW
+283 GREW

-311 RAIAQVFDREPLS
+311 AAIAHIFDREPLS
-324 RQPRFVL
+324 AQPRFVL
-331 DTGCGDASWLA
+331 DTGCGDGSWLA

-348 RDSTLRGRHLAEHPL
+348 RDRTLRGRHLGEHPL
-363 LLVGADLSAAAVQ
+363 PMVGADYSDAAVQ
-376 RARRTLAGT
+376 RARRTLADA
-385 GAPSL
+385 GAPGL

-441 SSGAYVAESGHAL
+441 SSGAYLAEDGHAL

-473 VARHGLVV
+473 VARHGLIV

-490 VAARHQGALH
+490 VAVRHQGALH

-522 SALRQAGLRQA
+522 SALRRAGLRQA

-553 LLGGGAEEHKL
+553 LLAGGAREHEL
-564 IPGYDGDVPRHDSW
+564 IPGYDGDVPRHDTW
-578 QPQGEVDR
+578 HPQTGVDR
-586 RDGRGLHELLYER
+586 RDGRALHELLYER

-621 AVLERRL
+621 DVLEERL
-628 EDLPA
+628 ADLPS

-690 VVRECSWTRCHSL
+690 VVRDCSWTRCHSL
-703 VGADGR
+703 VGDDGR

-715 VSGGLRMDVVMS
+715 VTGGVRMDVVMS

-788 EGGVTAATPLQR
+788 NGDAMPATPLQR
-800 DAVAVAAARVAAGGG
+800 DAIAAAVARVADGSG
-815 PLIDDE
+815 PLIDDD

-838 DALGGHFAGEVTTQ
+838 DALSGHFAGEVTTQ

-875 PEIGDPGLRAGI
+875 PEIEDPRLRAGI

-902 SAAGTALGYN
+902 SPAGTALGYN

-919 FRPTGPTRP
+919 FCPRIAGAAPSPGPT
-928 IRSNG
+928 

>member
-1 MANASAPGCPRKP
+1 
-14 RGGQIRQDTRVRL
+14 VRL
-27 TNRGIGRDALRRLA
+27 TARSLGRGALRRLA

-53 LRGMEAI
+53 LRGMDAI
-60 DLLAPSLA
+60 GLLERSLT
-68 RAEPLDRLC
+68 RAETLDRLC
-77 PGLTDTG
+77 PDLTDTG
-84 FSHLRVGL
+84 FAHLRVGL

-98 GWIERAPELAPEQ
+98 GWIESGPQLAPEA

-119 GRAVAAHRDRYL
+119 GRAVARHHDSYL
-131 ALGGYLAT
+131 ALGDYLAT
-139 FHDNEP
+139 FLDNEP
-145 DAWQRR
+145 GAWQQP
-151 WAGERLARFAEHV
+151 WEAARLALFANLV
-164 EAAEARWELEQ
+164 DAAEERWELDD

-189 GALAAP
+189 GALASP
-195 ALLWLDATG
+195 ALLWLDVAG
-204 GLDRGAE
+204 ALDGAD
-211 GPALPGGEA
+211 GPALPPGEA
-220 GHLVARLLRTLGWLA
+220 GEHAARLLRTLGWLA
-235 DDGAW
+235 DDGTW
-240 TEDGAI
+240 TDDGVI
-246 ALDFVVH
+246 GLDFVVH

-264 SRLPELYSGAISGA
+264 GRLPELYSGRISGA
-278 RSGPA
+278 GTGHA
-283 EGREW
+283 DDREW

-311 RAIAQVFDREPLS
+311 AMIARVFDREPLAG
-324 RQPRFVL
+324 QPRFVL
-331 DTGCGDASWLA
+331 DVGCGDGSWLA

-348 RDSTLRGRHLAEHPL
+348 RERTLRGRHLDEHPL
-363 LLVGADLSAAAVQ
+363 LIVGADYSDAAVQ
-376 RARRTLAGT
+376 RARRTLADA
-385 GAPSL
+385 GAPAL
-390 VLLGDVSDPDALR
+390 VLLGDVSEPDALR
-403 DDLAAHGLAIDEGLH
+403 DDLAAHGLAIEDGLH

-441 SSGAYVAESGHAL
+441 SSGAYVAESGHVL

-462 LAAHLARWAPH
+462 LAAHLTRWAPH

-481 LEAHCVAPQ
+481 LEAHCVAPP

-500 SIAFDAYHGYSRQYP
+500 SIAFDAYHGMSRQYP

-522 SALRQAGLRQA
+522 AALRRAGLRQA

-553 LLGGGAEEHKL
+553 LLSGGSEDL
-564 IPGYDGDVPRHDSW
+564 IPGCDGDAA
-578 QPQGEVDR
+578 R
-586 RDGRGLHELLYER
+586 RDTWRPEPGADRADGRALHDLLYER
-599 GDLRHPRLWSSAATS
+599 GDLRHPRLWSSASTS

-621 AVLERRL
+621 EVLEERL
-628 EDLPA
+628 ERLPA

-656 TRETG
+656 CRETG
-661 LEQRLQRAGVTLEL
+661 LEGRLERARVSLEL

-703 VGADGR
+703 VGDDGR
-709 FRPLLE
+709 FRPLID
-715 VSGGLRMDVVMS
+715 VTGGQRMDVVMS

-734 PPKAVRRVAEGLAA
+734 PPRALRRVASGLAD

-759 APDLGVAGPYAVLF
+759 APDLGTAGPYAVLF
-773 HDPNRALRAHWKALL
+773 HDPNRALRAHWKTLL
-788 EGGVTAATPLQR
+788 TGEADSRTPLQR
-800 DAVAVAAARVAAGGG
+800 AAVAAAHARVAGGSG
-815 PLIDDE
+815 PLIDDD

-826 ILPRPHTGPEIG
+826 ILRRPHTGPEVG
-838 DALGGHFAGEVTTQ
+838 DALSSHFAGEVTTQ
-852 TYEIADQETI
+852 TYEIADQETV

-875 PEIGDPGLRAGI
+875 PEIEDPALRAGI

-902 SAAGTALGYN
+902 GPAGTALGYN

-919 FRPTGPTRP
+919 FRPLAG
-928 IRSNG
+928 